1 MMDSSPFLFFRQT
14 PATCAIPVVPWKVR
28 FFNNT
33 EFSLVTGE
41 VAKPPGKFSE
51 LDVDEV
57 GLYTRK
63 KAELD
68 IGEVGL
74 QGKK

>member
-1 MMDSSPFLFFRQT
+1 M
-14 PATCAIPVVPWKVR
+14 
-28 FFNNT
+28 
-33 EFSLVTGE
+33 TGE